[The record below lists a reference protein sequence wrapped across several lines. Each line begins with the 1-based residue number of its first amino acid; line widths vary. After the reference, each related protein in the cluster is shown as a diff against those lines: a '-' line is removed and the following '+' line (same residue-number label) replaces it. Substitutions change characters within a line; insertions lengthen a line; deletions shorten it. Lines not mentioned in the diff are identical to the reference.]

1 MDKVIATA
9 EVINNGNQYTSNV
22 TINQHELLADEPIEK
37 GGEDLGPAPG
47 DYLCAA
53 LASCKAITLR
63 MYAQRKGWNVTEI
76 KVKVDLKRST
86 GMPVIENTFICHL
99 SFAGDLDEEQ
109 LKRLEVISNSCP
121 LHKLLSK
128 PSHIITKFEQ
138 LKKIT

>member
-22 TINQHELLADEPIEK
+22 TINQHELLVDEPIEK

-47 DYLCAA
+47 DYLCSA

-76 KVKVDLKRST
+76 KVKVDLKRNKDN
-86 GMPVIENTFICHL
+86 PVVENTFICQL
-99 SFAGDLDEEQ
+99 SFTGNLEEEQ
-109 LKRLEVISNSCP
+109 LKRLEVIANSCP

-128 PSHIITKFEQ
+128 PSRIITTLERF
-138 LKKIT
+138 KIS

>member
-63 MYAQRKGWNVTEI
+63 MYAQRKGWNVDEI
-76 KVKVDLKRST
+76 KVKVDLKRNNDNQ
-86 GMPVIENTFICHL
+86 VVENTFICHL
-99 SFAGDLDEEQ
+99 SFTGNLEEEQ
-109 LKRLEVISNSCP
+109 LKRLEVIANSCP

-128 PSHIITKFEQ
+128 PSHIITKLEQ
-138 LKKIT
+138 LKIS